1 MYDPP
6 TNITHPHSVYLMNNL
21 RSYLACDLNKAR
33 MVGNVIQ
40 GGGSGFEFVLKKRKP
55 HYFACGERNGIH
67 CTIGLMKFV
76 VTPRRPCRG

>member
-21 RSYLACDLNKAR
+21 RSYLACDLKKAR

-55 HYFACGERNGIH
+55 HYFVCGERNGIH

-76 VTPRRPCRG
+76 ITPRRPCRY